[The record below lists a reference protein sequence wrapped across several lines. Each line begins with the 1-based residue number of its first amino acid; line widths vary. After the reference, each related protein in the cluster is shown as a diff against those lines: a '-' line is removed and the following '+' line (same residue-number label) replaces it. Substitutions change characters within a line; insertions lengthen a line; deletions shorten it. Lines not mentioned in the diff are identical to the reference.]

1 MNQDEKKKKA
11 AEAAFLRVLPSL
23 NKETILGIGT
33 GSTTNFF
40 IEELNKAKVSIKGA
54 VCSSEASKANLES
67 SGIKVMELNEVYG
80 IDVYVDG
87 ADEFNSRFEL
97 IKGGGGALTREK
109 ILANSSKQFIC
120 IVDDTKFCGLLG
132 KFPLPIEVLE
142 VARSAISRELMK
154 MGGKPVYRQNF
165 ITDNGHQIIDVHN
178 MKIDIPYELESTL
191 NNMPGV
197 IENGLFAKRT
207 ADIIIQATNSE
218 ILTLEKD
225 T

>member
-1 MNQDEKKKKA
+1 MQQKKKKA

-109 ILANSSKQFIC
+109 IVAQSSKSM
-120 IVDDTKFCGLLG
+120 IVVADDRKQVETLG
-132 KFPLPIEVLE
+132 DFDLPVEVLPFE
-142 VARSAISRELMK
+142 WERTRDRISS
-154 MGGKPVYRQNF
+154 F
-165 ITDNGHQIIDVHN
+165 C
-178 MKIDIPYELESTL
+178 
-191 NNMPGV
+191 PGAV
-197 IENGLFAKRT
+197 SYT
-207 ADIIIQATNSE
+207 H
-218 ILTLEKD
+218 LTLP
-225 T
+225 TNPYV

>member
-87 ADEFNSRFEL
+87 AQEFRHVRHRHGLVF
-97 IKGGGGALTREK
+97 
-109 ILANSSKQFIC
+109 
-120 IVDDTKFCGLLG
+120 FCLLDAH
-132 KFPLPIEVLE
+132 I
-142 VARSAISRELMK
+142 AM
-154 MGGKPVYRQNF
+154 RQL
-165 ITDNGHQIIDVHN
+165 V
-178 MKIDIPYELESTL
+178 
-191 NNMPGV
+191 GV
-197 IENGLFAKRT
+197 V
-207 ADIIIQATNSE
+207 
-218 ILTLEKD
+218 
-225 T
+225 